1 MDNLLT
7 DFWDKKDHSLK
18 VSLSKEYYRQLK
30 EMAYDLEIS
39 MKKLV
44 NQSIKKALKDIEVNE
59 CYKRSKDVYVI
70 GNGFKLYSLKIKS
83 KYYKELQKISN
94 ETQITIKGIV
104 EDILSV
110 YPAIVQDE
118 LG

>member
-1 MDNLLT
+1 MDL
-7 DFWDKKDHSLK
+7 WDKKDYSVK
-18 VSLSKEYYRQLK
+18 VSLSKGHYHELK
-30 EMAYDLEIS
+30 EIAYELEIS

-44 NQSIKKALKDIEVNE
+44 NQSIKKSLKDIEVNGY
-59 CYKRSKDVYVI
+59 YKRSKEVYVI
-70 GNGFKLYSLKIKS
+70 DKEFALYSLKVKS
-83 KYYKELQKISN
+83 KHYKKVTKRISN
-94 ETQITIKGIV
+94 ETQITVKGIV

>member
-1 MDNLLT
+1 MDL
-7 DFWDKKDHSLK
+7 WDKKDYSVK
-18 VSLSKEYYRQLK
+18 VSLSKGHYHELK
-30 EMAYDLEIS
+30 EIAYELEIS

-44 NQSIKKALKDIEVNE
+44 NQSIKKSLKDIEVNGY
-59 CYKRSKDVYVI
+59 YKRSKKEVYVI
-70 GNGFKLYSLKIKS
+70 DKEFALYSLKVKS
-83 KYYKELQKISN
+83 KHYKELQRISN
-94 ETQITIKGIV
+94 ETQITVKGIV

>member
-1 MDNLLT
+1 MDL
-7 DFWDKKDHSLK
+7 WDKKDYSVK
-18 VSLSKEYYRQLK
+18 VSLSKGHYRKLK
-30 EMAYDLEIS
+30 EMAYELEIS

-44 NQSIKKALKDIEVNE
+44 NQSIKKSIKDIEVNGY
-59 CYKRSKDVYVI
+59 YKRSKEVYVI
-70 GNGFKLYSLKIKS
+70 DKEFALYSLKVKS
-83 KYYKELQKISN
+83 KHYKELQRISN
-94 ETQITIKGIV
+94 ETQITVKGIV